1 MKTTPPTAPPTP
13 ARRRPSRW
21 LVWLAACCLASGSAW
36 AAPPLGMV
44 AILDGDAQLVRE
56 ASRYKLEEGTPLAR
70 EDIVETGPQS
80 RLTRLEFQD
89 GTMVDLGP
97 SARVMLAPPLPS
109 SRSKLPAAV
118 YLLQGWVKWT
128 PGKPAA
134 ALTSA
139 AMDLQGSGRSVV
151 AAVTRGGTVLA
162 FAEAGEWSV
171 TERRDGGKSLTT
183 TTLPVKQE
191 ELYTR
196 ELPAKGKVLERASAE
211 FLQKMPHAFVDSLPS
226 RIKELAP
233 VAPKKVGEVAYA
245 DVQPWID
252 AEPAV
257 RKLFVTRWRAK
268 AAEPEF
274 RKGLQA
280 GMSAHPEWDRIVNP
294 QKYQPKPQALP

>member
-1 MKTTPPTAPPTP
+1 MFTPLTT
-13 ARRRPSRW
+13 RWRPRHVRACTW
-21 LVWLAACCLASGSAW
+21 VGTVAAVLFCGGAQ
-36 AAPPLGMV
+36 AAGLGMV

-56 ASRYKLEEGTPLAR
+56 ASRYKLEEGVALAK

-89 GTMVDLGP
+89 GTMLDLGP
-97 SARVMLAPPLPS
+97 SARVMLTPPLPA
-109 SRSKLPAAV
+109 SRSKLPAPI

-128 PGKPAA
+128 PGKAA
-134 ALTSA
+134 GALVSPV
-139 AMDLQGSGRSVV
+139 MDVQGAGRSIV

-162 FAEAGEWSV
+162 FAETGEWSV
-171 TERRDGGKSLTT
+171 TERRDAGKSVTT
-183 TTLPVKQE
+183 ATLPLKQE

-196 ELPAKGKVLERASAE
+196 EGPAKGKVLERPSAE
-211 FLQKMPHAFVDSLPS
+211 FLQKMPHAFVDTLPS
-226 RIKELAP
+226 RMKELAP

-252 AEPAV
+252 AEPVV

-294 QKYQPKPQALP
+294 EKYQPKPQGLP